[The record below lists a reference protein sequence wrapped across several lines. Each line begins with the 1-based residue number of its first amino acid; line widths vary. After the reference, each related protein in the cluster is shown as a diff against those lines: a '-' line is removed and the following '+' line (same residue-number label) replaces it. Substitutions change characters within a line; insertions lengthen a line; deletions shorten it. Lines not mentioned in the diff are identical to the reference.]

1 AGAAFGPVVSPEV
14 KGYKTETVSV
24 RSGADGMPA
33 RDVEIDVVYEAD
45 RRKGGSE
52 TTGTDHPEPDKDPD
66 EPAAEPGSEPA
77 ETAGEP
83 ADSPTAGPE
92 ITVPSGGTPGTG
104 TGGGSQAIASLPA
117 ASESSMET
125 DTFPSMEEEQTPAY
139 MKGARLVFY
148 ANDEPALEMIEDT
161 EVPLANLPLSYGYW
175 ALINLLAAI
184 ATVFFSLILLP
195 GVFKRRED
203 EEEEENEKENK
214 DQAGGTAGSESSTAA
229 DTTRSDITNAEAE
242 GSSEAAEA
250 AEEEPEEE
258 EKTRNR
264 RLLRLCSLIPAIA
277 SVIIFIRTE
286 DMTNAMRLVDG
297 WTILMIFI
305 LAVQLILAFLCRK
318 KKQDDDE
325 EEEKSYA

>member
-1 AGAAFGPVVSPEV
+1 
-14 KGYKTETVSV
+14 
-24 RSGADGMPA
+24 M
-33 RDVEIDVVYEAD
+33 
-45 RRKGGSE
+45 
-52 TTGTDHPEPDKDPD
+52 
-66 EPAAEPGSEPA
+66 
-77 ETAGEP
+77 
-83 ADSPTAGPE
+83 
-92 ITVPSGGTPGTG
+92 
-104 TGGGSQAIASLPA
+104 
-117 ASESSMET
+117 
-125 DTFPSMEEEQTPAY
+125 
-139 MKGARLVFY
+139 
-148 ANDEPALEMIEDT
+148 
-161 EVPLANLPLSYGYW
+161 
-175 ALINLLAAI
+175 
-184 ATVFFSLILLP
+184 
-195 GVFKRRED
+195 
-203 EEEEENEKENK
+203 
-214 DQAGGTAGSESSTAA
+214 AGSESSTA